1 MGAIVSVKS
10 LRESEYPTHLY
21 PLALV
26 LEACGHVRAA
36 NLYAK
41 ELQLGKTLVHFDL
54 ITLEN

>member
-1 MGAIVSVKS
+1 MSVKS

-36 NLYAK
+36 SLDAQ